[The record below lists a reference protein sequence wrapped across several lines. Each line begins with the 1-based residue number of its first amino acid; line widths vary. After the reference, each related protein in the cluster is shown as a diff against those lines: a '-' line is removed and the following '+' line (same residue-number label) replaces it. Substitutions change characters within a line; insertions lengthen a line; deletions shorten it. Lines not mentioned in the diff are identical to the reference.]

1 MRVTAWVLASLMAN
15 GAIGQEVVRPTSR
28 IRSEWLKEWV
38 SGADSGQI
46 NRDASR
52 GGGGTCR
59 AQEMGDPCPRGGVAT
74 MGSPVL
80 QKDFGAGNPIDIR
93 NGNKYQQ
100 ETDMPAAIN
109 HPGLELVRH
118 YNSLDHRVETLGRGW
133 RWSYDTRLYKI
144 SDTDIQVIQ
153 ANGNRIRF
161 TRTGSGRFY
170 SEHPGRGHV
179 DRGASGQWRWLWPN
193 QSELRFD
200 QDGRITQIAHPR
212 QGVKLAVYWGRLGEA
227 RTPVIRE
234 VATLAGDPGVL
245 RFDYQDDQTR
255 PVLKSVMT
263 PSGRFDYGFDRDSLD
278 PRLSVVIRPD
288 GMRRHYHYEQHRQ
301 SGHPYAL
308 TGISVLS
315 HDGQTKQRTHTWSY
329 DQHGRAT
336 SFHGGSASEPMDQV
350 AVLYPRDNNSTA
362 SPVIGPRETLM
373 EDARGRPARR
383 AFGAGRRWE
392 WKYDLQGR
400 VLRMRALHGRLAT
413 ETRIAWH
420 STRPGVIAHPAET
433 EIRRHDKEGRLRE
446 RILTRPKDGSASAWE
461 FKERFEHD
469 REGRRTHHQLPEGGA
484 LRYGWETDGRLM
496 KVEWIAADG
505 RRKEVIRTMP
515 AGYRYGNGLYAVGV
529 AGSRGL
535 MDWMLYQPMTRTA
548 LLRQQL
554 LLSRDGRIMQE
565 WIAAPPWKDQFAYV
579 YDREARLSSYRHQA
593 SQLGIAHG
601 EWLPQTQE
609 WISWRPNGQALASSR
624 DGGPGIRPV
633 QINDASGLPV
643 QVDEMITAYGPLRRL
658 SRVMSARYPDRQVH
672 YGHNAFGEQIWRKDE
687 AGLTHYL
694 YDQHQRVAEASAQG
708 GQWRVTRRYV
718 YAHQVPVAIIEYAE
732 GQTPALL
739 FVHADSVGLPRLV
752 TDRFQRVRWRGR
764 FTPFGRL
771 IEAEGDIDM
780 PLRLPGQVEDPFTG
794 WHDNYQRTYH
804 PRWGHYLEPDPL
816 GPMPG
821 VAPWSYA
828 GHQPRRHA
836 DPLGLML
843 FAFDG
848 TRNHPES
855 MTNVWLMGQAYRD
868 GLVHYISG
876 PGDEQS
882 MTPGD
887 ARWDA
892 AIAWSGSQRVGMQWE
907 RLLQAVANLPKR
919 SPGIVVDVTG
929 FSRGASLARDFAQRL
944 ATHVDGGR
952 FWLNDPRRGV
962 LTACMDLRFMGL
974 FDSVAQFNALGSG
987 NAAFN
992 LSISPKWK
1000 WVAHA
1005 VAAHEK
1011 RWLFPLTSAKG
1022 GGHVVER
1029 PFVGA
1034 HADIGGGYL
1043 TARASP
1049 GSTPGNL
1056 SNVAL
1061 QWMAWQAQA
1070 AGVRLTLP
1078 EQARSVDLPIVHD
1091 ERSAFARQL
1100 QNGDRAVLHA
1110 DGRKWVEYQAQH
1122 PDYGQALRAEVA
1134 EFIQRTPPSSL
1145 GEGGDVAGWVNM
1157 EKYAAWL
1164 RQRMGFALS
1173 Q

>member
-1 MRVTAWVLASLMAN
+1 MRVTAWVLIGLMAN
-15 GAIGQEVVRPTSR
+15 GASGQEIVKPASR
-28 IRSEWLKEWV
+28 IRSQWLKEWV
-38 SGADSGQI
+38 SQADAGQGS
-46 NRDASR
+46 RDVSSHEGR
-52 GGGGTCR
+52 TCR

-74 MGSPVL
+74 MGAPVL
-80 QKDFGAGNPIDIR
+80 QRDFGAGNPIDIR

-100 ETDMPAAIN
+100 DTDMPAAN
-109 HPGLELVRH
+109 HHPGLELVRH
-118 YNSLDHRVETLGRGW
+118 YNSVDHRSETLGTGW
-133 RWSYDTRLYKI
+133 RWSFDSRLYRI
-144 SDTDIQVIQ
+144 SDKDIQVLQ
-153 ANGNRIRF
+153 GDGSRIRF
-161 TRTGSGRFY
+161 TGTGLGRFD
-170 SEHPGRGHV
+170 SAHPGRGHV
-179 DRGASGQWRWLWPN
+179 EREASGQWRWIWPN

-200 QDGRITQIAHPR
+200 PNGRIRQILHPR
-212 QGVKLAVYWGRLGEA
+212 EGIGLAVSWGTHGEA
-227 RTPVIRE
+227 HTPVIRE
-234 VATLAGDPGVL
+234 VATLAAAPGVL
-245 RFDYQDDQTR
+245 TFEYQDHQAG

-263 PSGRFDYGFDRDSLD
+263 PSGRFEYGFDGNAVD
-278 PRLSVVIRPD
+278 PRLSAVIRPD
-288 GMRRHYHYEQHRQ
+288 GMQRHYHYEPHRQ
-301 SGHPYAL
+301 SGHPFAL
-308 TGISVLS
+308 TGMSVWS
-315 HDGQTKQRTHTWSY
+315 HDGQAKDRTHTWSY
-329 DQHGRAT
+329 DEHGRAT
-336 SFHGGSASEPMDQV
+336 SFQGVSPIGPMEQV
-350 AVLYPRDNNSTA
+350 AIRYPRDKDATA
-362 SPVIGPRETLM
+362 LPMMWPRETLV
-373 EDARGRPARR
+373 EDASGRPTRR
-383 AFGAGRRWE
+383 TFGAGWHWE
-392 WKYDLQGR
+392 WKYDVHGR
-400 VLRMRALHGRLAT
+400 VRRMRALQGRHVK
-413 ETRIAWH
+413 ETRIVWQ
-420 STRPGVIAHPAET
+420 STRPRLIAHPEET
-433 EIRRHDKEGRLRE
+433 EIRRHDKHARLRE
-446 RILTRPKDGSASAWE
+446 RIFMRPKDGSTSAWE
-461 FKERFEHD
+461 IKERFEHD
-469 REGRRTHHQLPEGGA
+469 RDGRRTLHQLPEGGA
-484 LRYGWETDGRLM
+484 LRYQWETDGRLM

-505 RRKEVIRTMP
+505 RRQDVIHAMP

-529 AGSRGL
+529 AGSAGL

-554 LLSRDGRIMQE
+554 LLSRDGRILQE
-565 WIAAPPWKDQFAYV
+565 WIAAPPWKDHFAYG

-593 SQLGIAHG
+593 SQLGIVQSD
-601 EWLPQTQE
+601 WLPKEQD
-609 WISWRPNGQALASSR
+609 WISWHPNGQVQASFR
-624 DGGPGIRPV
+624 DGDQGIRPV

-643 QVDEMITAYGPLRRL
+643 QVDDMITAYSPLRRL
-658 SRVMSARYPDRQVH
+658 SRVMRARDPAKQVH

-708 GQWRVTRRYV
+708 GEWRVTRRYV
-718 YAHQVPVAIIEYAE
+718 YAHQVPVAVIEYAKD
-732 GQTPALL
+732 QTPALL
-739 FVHADSVGLPRLV
+739 YVHADSVGLPRLV

-771 IEAEGDIDM
+771 IAAEGDISM
-780 PLRLPGQVEDPFTG
+780 PLRLPGQVEDPLTG

-892 AIAWSGSQRVGMQWE
+892 AIAWSGAQRVGVQWE
-907 RLLQAVANLPKR
+907 RLLQAVANQPKR
-919 SPGIVVDVTG
+919 SPGMVVDVTG

-944 ATHVDGGR
+944 ATHVEGGR

-962 LTACMDLRFMGL
+962 LSACMDLRFMGL

-1070 AGVRLTLP
+1070 AGVRMALP
-1078 EQARSVDLPIVHD
+1078 ERARSFDQPIVHD

-1100 QNGDRAVLHA
+1100 QNGDRSVLHA

-1134 EFIQRTPPSSL
+1134 AFIQRTPPSL
-1145 GEGGDVAGWVNM
+1145 QGEGSDVAGWVDM
-1157 EKYAAWL
+1157 EKYASWL

-1173 Q
+1173 R